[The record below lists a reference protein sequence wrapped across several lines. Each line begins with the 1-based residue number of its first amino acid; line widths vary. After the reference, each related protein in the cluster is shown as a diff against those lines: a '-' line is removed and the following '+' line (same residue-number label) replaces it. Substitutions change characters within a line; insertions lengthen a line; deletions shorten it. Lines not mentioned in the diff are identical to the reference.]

1 MSTIYSTEFRCVDC
15 GAAVDVRVADSLNA
29 NRLPEARQWVLG
41 RTLFQHPCA
50 CGRTVTA
57 IHPFLYVDFD
67 RGLWVQVLPEDQRPA
82 YHAREPEVVAAYR
95 TAFDP
100 VTGPRFIAS
109 LGSLVTPRLVYGYE
123 ELREKV
129 VGGDAALDDAL
140 VEALKLEL
148 LATQPDLPRR
158 GVMLLTLDGTDAQ
171 ALRFLAY
178 GFPPGG
184 PGEIL
189 GDIAVPR
196 AMYDA
201 LAERKAAVRDSY
213 PSLFEGVY
221 VNVQRYRFEPPEAQ
235 TAAALTSPEASRVP
249 ADAVHRLP
257 TERTDSMR
265 RRS

>member
-1 MSTIYSTEFRCVDC
+1 MSTTYRTAFHCVDC
-15 GAAVDVRVADSLNA
+15 GATVDVRVADSLNA
-29 NRLPEARQWVLG
+29 NRLPEARRWVLD

-67 RGLWVQVLPEDQRPA
+67 RGLWLQVLPEDQRPA

-95 TAFDP
+95 AAFDP
-100 VTGPRFIAS
+100 GAGPRFIAS

-140 VEALKLEL
+140 VEALKLEV
-148 LATQPDLPRR
+148 LATQPDLLRR
-158 GVMLLTLDGTDAQ
+158 GVMLLTLDGADAQ
-171 ALRFLAY
+171 AVRFLAY

-189 GDIAVPR
+189 GEVAVPH

-201 LAERKAAVRDSY
+201 LAERKVAVRDSY

-221 VNVQRYRFEPPEAQ
+221 VNVQRYRFEPAEPD
-235 TAAALTSPEASRVP
+235 AAATPASPEALGRARACEPVIVSR
-249 ADAVHRLP
+249 R
-257 TERTDSMR
+257 
-265 RRS
+265 